1 MKRIL
6 LLAAG
11 ALGTAGMIAMA
22 APASADAPANSG
34 DSLQSQAGKFRDSI
48 DPEKAV
54 NAFLNG
60 NCGANLDRCPPE
72 GREPRRLAP
81 VRLFPTEPAEP
92 VKGVHRQRRP
102 VEATRQVRQEH
113 HRGAQLRPGRQ
124 EALMK
129 KALIGGIVA
138 VAIGLTAI

>member
-48 DPEKAV
+48 DPENAV

-60 NCGANLDRCPPE
+60 NCSANLVCPEKDPNP
-72 GREPRRLAP
+72 GVLNQFDYFRQNLQSQSKAITDSIDPSKQLDKFVKSITTAP
-81 VRLFPTEPAEP
+81 SFGPA
-92 VKGVHRQRRP
+92 
-102 VEATRQVRQEH
+102 
-113 HRGAQLRPGRQ
+113 
-124 EALMK
+124 K
-129 KALIGGIVA
+129 KP
-138 VAIGLTAI
+138 